1 VAEAARAAV
10 AALLDQPLGRP
21 ADLLPPN
28 SEARLRTLLT
38 EPLWHWVQRQVP
50 VIVSQL
56 SVEELVER
64 KILGF
69 STARME
75 ELIRAVTQR
84 ELTLIV
90 RLGYLLGAIVGLAAW
105 GLNALFG

>member
-1 VAEAARAAV
+1 
-10 AALLDQPLGRP
+10 
-21 ADLLPPN
+21 
-28 SEARLRTLLT
+28 
-38 EPLWHWVQRQVP
+38 
-50 VIVSQL
+50 
-56 SVEELVER
+56 
-64 KILGF
+64 
-69 STARME
+69 ME